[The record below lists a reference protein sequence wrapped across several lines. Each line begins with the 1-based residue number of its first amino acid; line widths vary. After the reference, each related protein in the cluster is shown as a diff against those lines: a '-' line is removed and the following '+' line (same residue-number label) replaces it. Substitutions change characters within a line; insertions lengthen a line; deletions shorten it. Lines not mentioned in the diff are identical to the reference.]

1 MKNMQLR
8 ENVQFE
14 VREYM
19 SKTMSNMDNQ
29 KELE

>member
-1 MKNMQLR
+1 MKNMQLK